1 MTEQGSQQESLPPKM
16 EKKPKPEK
24 PPKPEKKKAPPR
36 KGPPDIDEDAPK
48 AVKKKRP
55 KICNVCFQ
63 IAGTPV
69 PDPGYDMLHCETCD
83 LTVHRRC
90 IGEDVPFTEIRPAKG
105 ASIKLFQC

>member
-1 MTEQGSQQESLPPKM
+1 MPPKK

-24 PPKPEKKKAPPR
+24 PPKPEKKKPAPR
-36 KGPPDIDEDAPK
+36 KGADIDEDAPK
-48 AVKKKRP
+48 APKKKRP

-83 LTVHRRC
+83 LTAHRRC
-90 IGEDVPFTEIRPAKG
+90 IGEDLPFTEIRPVKG
-105 ASIKLFQC
+105 AAIKLFECLRC